1 VGPTSFDCFRPSAAA
16 STPDLWF
23 LPPGRG
29 HSSVGR
35 APALQA
41 GGRRFDPV
49 WLHQSGSTSL
59 APPDCEMRPR
69 SKRTGFRCH
78 RGSGLLDIVKKGYA
92 QDAGPDPRRRRAPD
106 KRCGGITAGAKLVS
120 GDPSSLTASSVG
132 FISMQT
138 GLSIGGARQPRRSR
152 KGATPHGVRYRRLR
166 RWALL
171 MRAIK

>member
-1 VGPTSFDCFRPSAAA
+1 MRSR
-16 STPDLWF
+16 
-23 LPPGRG
+23 RG

-49 WLHQSGSTSL
+49 WLHQTAMLINVQTRRVSVPL
-59 APPDCEMRPR
+59 L
-69 SKRTGFRCH
+69 TGQRF
-78 RGSGLLDIVKKGYA
+78 LDIVKKGYA
-92 QDAGPDPRRRRAPD
+92 QGAGPSVHAVAGQRTRLVPRAP
-106 KRCGGITAGAKLVS
+106 RPGFAAVEHELAEPQAHI
-120 GDPSSLTASSVG
+120 G

-138 GLSIGGARQPRRSR
+138 GLSIGSVHQPKRIGKKARASKARAAVFPNS
-152 KGATPHGVRYRRLR
+152 